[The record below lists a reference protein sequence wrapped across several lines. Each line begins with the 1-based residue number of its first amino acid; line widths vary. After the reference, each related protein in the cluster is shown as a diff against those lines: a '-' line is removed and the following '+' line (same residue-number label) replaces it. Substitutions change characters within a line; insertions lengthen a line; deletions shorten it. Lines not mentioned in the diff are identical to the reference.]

1 MANKSDE
8 MGIKQWTQFYV
19 IPKYVHLFKWKDDF
33 LPLLIS
39 LYYHNPSLFFF
50 FSMIIVGYRKKKK
63 RRNIKYGL
71 KIVSG
76 LLSAIISFSK
86 KYESAFILS
95 FTCQLP
101 VCLLCGSLRGL
112 FWKCQS
118 IVHLLDGHTLRW
130 KEKKKEQKTTSTE
143 IFPANRARNINLP
156 N

>member
-1 MANKSDE
+1 

-50 FSMIIVGYRKKKK
+50 FNDNSWVQEEKKKK
-63 RRNIKYGL
+63 KHKVWL
-71 KIVSG
+71 KNCQW
-76 LLSAIISFSK
+76 
-86 KYESAFILS
+86 AFKCHHFLQQKI
-95 FTCQLP
+95 
-101 VCLLCGSLRGL
+101 
-112 FWKCQS
+112 WKCLYSFLYVPASRLLALWISKGVILEMS
-118 IVHLLDGHTLRW
+118 IHSTPAGWAYFEMER
-130 KEKKKEQKTTSTE
+130 KKKKKEQKTTSTE